1 LETLNAPTLETDQ
14 LPFPAGAAEAPKKT
28 GFLAPLLMTFI
39 RFPLL
44 LVGFGATFAIL
55 NWLRHP
61 TPFASA
67 LYLSNVYTTLLADI
81 PCVLALVWLMR
92 REGGRLRDLFGR
104 GRNLA
109 LDLLL
114 GVGLGIG
121 LMIIFYA
128 ANLLAALIVYGP
140 SYFQSSSSATPA
152 IPVDPF
158 HLPAVA
164 YWWAALVLPFSAGL
178 VEELTYRGY
187 ALPRLIAA
195 TRSRWLGVALMS
207 LGFATQHIAYA
218 LGDPQAMA
226 ARFLGI
232 LFVAPVFALLYLWL
246 KRLLPLIVAHMLL
259 DYVGLG
265 LISLYLALHL

>member
-1 LETLNAPTLETDQ
+1 METVNAPTLEPVQ
-14 LPFPAGAAEAPKKT
+14 LAVPDSIAKAPKKR
-28 GFLAPLLMTFI
+28 GLLAPLLMTFI

-44 LVGFGATFAIL
+44 LIGFGASFVLLT
-55 NWLRHP
+55 WLGHP
-61 TPFASA
+61 SPFASA
-67 LYLSNVYTTLLADI
+67 LYLSNVYTTLVADI

-104 GRNLA
+104 GRNVMV
-109 LDLLL
+109 DLLL
-114 GVGLGIG
+114 GVGLGLG
-121 LMIIFYA
+121 LMVGFYA
-128 ANLLAALIVYGP
+128 TNLLAALIVYGP
-140 SYFQSSSSATPA
+140 SYFQTSSPATPA

-164 YWWAALVLPFSAGL
+164 YWWAALILPFSAGL
-178 VEELTYRGY
+178 VEELAYRGY

-195 TRSRWLGVALMS
+195 TRSRWLGVTLMS

-232 LFVAPVFALLYLWL
+232 LFIAPIFAVLYLWL